1 MCVHACEQMHVSMCV
16 DAHVCMCTC
25 MCVCVLVYVCLHV
38 CTCMWACVWVH
49 MPVYELAKTQKSI
62 QSTVLYSSPSYFLA
76 QALSQNLELSV
87 PANLAGRQD
96 PSHLQVATATPA
108 LGLET
113 HSSNSGF
120 YVGSGDLSSSG
131 PHPYSASMRP
141 TEQSLWP
148 SSFPLPAIWSR
159 HWQ

>member
-1 MCVHACEQMHVSMCV
+1 MHMYVHMYVCMCTCVCVLVCVYMYVSMCV
-16 DAHVCMCTC
+16 DAHVC
-25 MCVCVLVYVCLHV
+25 V
-38 CTCMWACVWVH
+38 CTCVWVH
-49 MPVYELAKTQKSI
+49 MPMYELAETQKSI
-62 QSTVLYSSPSYFLA
+62 ESAILYSSPSYFLA
-76 QALSQNLELSV
+76 QVLSQNLELSV

-141 TEQSLWP
+141 TEQSL
-148 SSFPLPAIWSR
+148 
-159 HWQ
+159 